1 MTTAK
6 VFTLTQMSPN
16 KLGYSP
22 ASGILTGPH
31 ITPDMMRTTLGRQ
44 VMPLDSKTLQQRG
57 NIKHLEKPGN
67 RVSNGSEHPY
77 ILPTVTKWTKV
88 SR

>member
-22 ASGILTGPH
+22 ASGLLTGPH
-31 ITPDMMRTTLGRQ
+31 ITPDMMGTTLGRQ
-44 VMPLDSKTLQQRG
+44 VRPLDSKTLQQRG

-77 ILPTVTKWTKV
+77 ILPTVTKWTNA
-88 SR
+88 SC